1 MTILKL
7 EPGKKPE
14 EADIPDT
21 LCAMQEIVGGSIQAL
36 YPFGDLV
43 ALICNEEGKLLG
55 LPLNRPL
62 RHPETGAVYDIVCG
76 TCFLCGAPPGSDRFA
91 SLTPEQRSYY
101 SNYYREPELFVKT
114 VSGFLYFEGGLSDDR
129 KHLCLLPLRRDQ
141 LHRYTLSGG

>member
-36 YPFGDLV
+36 YPFGDPV
-43 ALICNEEGKLLG
+43 ALICNEEGK
-55 LPLNRPL
+55 

-114 VSGFLYFEGGLSDDR
+114 GSGFLILKGD
-129 KHLCLLPLRRDQ
+129 
-141 LHRYTLSGG
+141 

>member
-55 LPLNRPL
+55 LPLNRPCATPK
-62 RHPETGAVYDIVCG
+62 RERSMISCAGPAFSAVRRRAA
-76 TCFLCGAPPGSDRFA
+76 TA
-91 SLTPEQRSYY
+91 
-101 SNYYREPELFVKT
+101 
-114 VSGFLYFEGGLSDDR
+114 
-129 KHLCLLPLRRDQ
+129 LPA
-141 LHRYTLSGG
+141 